1 MRRRDFITAL
11 GAAAFI
17 APQPGRAQSAAMPVI
32 GFLNSASP
40 VTYARPL
47 QAFHRGLEEA
57 GYIEGKNVAIEY
69 RLAESRYDRLPAMAT
84 DLVQRQVT
92 VIVATTG
99 SAALAAK
106 AATTTIPVVF
116 ETGGD
121 PLRLGLVAS
130 LSRPGGN
137 VTGISQLTTGL
148 APKDLEIL
156 HELLPAARVMAL
168 LVNPTNSAFAETVAS
183 DVRAAAR
190 TLGLEILVLNA
201 SSDGDFDGV
210 FAALGRSGAG
220 GLVIGG
226 DSFFSTR
233 LDELAALA
241 LRHGVSAIF
250 IRREFAAAGGL
261 LSYGNDVADTY
272 RQVGIYTGRILKGE
286 KPADPPVQQATKV
299 ELVIN
304 LKTVNALGLS
314 VPTTLLARADEVI
327 E

>member
-1 MRRRDFITAL
+1 MRRRKFISL
-11 GAAAFI
+11 LGGAAFA
-17 APQPGRAQSAAMPVI
+17 APISGRAQPATMPII
-32 GFLNSASP
+32 GFINSASP

-47 QAFHRGLEEA
+47 QAFHRGLAEA
-57 GYIEGKNVAIEY
+57 GYVEGKNVAIEY
-69 RLAESRYDRLPAMAT
+69 RWAESRYDRLPALMA

-92 VIVATTG
+92 VIAATTG
-99 SAALAAK
+99 SAAIAAK
-106 AATTTIPVVF
+106 AATTSIPIVF

-130 LSRPGGN
+130 LGRPGGN

-168 LVNPTNSAFAETVAS
+168 LVNPTNPAFAQTTAS
-183 DVRAAAR
+183 DVGAAAH
-190 TLGLEILVLNA
+190 TLGLELLVLNA
-201 SSDGDFDGV
+201 SSDADFDGV
-210 FAALGRSGAG
+210 FAELQRSGAG

-233 LDELAALA
+233 TEELAVLA
-241 LRHGVSAIF
+241 IRHKLAAIY

-261 LSYGNDVADTY
+261 LSYGNDLADTY
-272 RQVGIYTGRILKGE
+272 RQVGIYTGRILNGE
-286 KPADPPVQQATKV
+286 KPADLPVQQATKV

-304 LKTVNALGLS
+304 FKTANVLGLT

>member
-1 MRRRDFITAL
+1 VKRRVFL
-11 GAAAFI
+11 GAVGAVFAV
-17 APQPGRAQSAAMPVI
+17 PRSGRAQSAATPVI

-47 QAFHRGLEEA
+47 QAFNRGLEEA
-57 GYIEGKNVAIEY
+57 GYVDGKNVAIEY
-69 RLAESRYDRLPAMAT
+69 RWGENEYGRLPALAA

-92 VIVATTG
+92 MIVATTG

-106 AATTTIPVVF
+106 AATTTIPIVF
-116 ETGGD
+116 ETGAD

-137 VTGISQLTTGL
+137 VTGVSQLTTGL

-156 HELLPAARVMAL
+156 HELLPMARVMAL
-168 LVNPTNSAFAETVAS
+168 LVNPANAAFAEIEAG

-190 TLGLEILVLNA
+190 TLGLELFVLTA
-201 SSDGDFDGV
+201 SSAGDFDGV

-226 DSFFSTR
+226 DAFFSTR
-233 LDELAALA
+233 LDQLAALA
-241 LRHGVSAIF
+241 LRHRVPAIY
-250 IRREFAAAGGL
+250 IRREFTAAGGL
-261 LSYGNDVADTY
+261 LSYGNDLADTY
-272 RQVGIYTGRILKGE
+272 RQVGLYTGRILKGE
-286 KPADPPVQQATKV
+286 KPADLPVQQATKV
-299 ELVIN
+299 ELIIN
-304 LKTVNALGLS
+304 LNTVNALGLS
-314 VPTTLLARADEVI
+314 VPTTLLSRADEVI

>member
-1 MRRRDFITAL
+1 
-11 GAAAFI
+11 
-17 APQPGRAQSAAMPVI
+17 MPVI
-32 GFLNSASP
+32 GFLNSALP
-40 VTYARPL
+40 AAYARPL
-47 QAFHRGLEEA
+47 QAFHRGLEES
-57 GYIEGKNVAIEY
+57 GYVDGKNVAIEY
-69 RLAESRYDRLPAMAT
+69 RWGENQYGRLSAMVA
-84 DLVQRQVT
+84 DLVQRHVT

-116 ETGGD
+116 ETGAD

-137 VTGISQLTTGL
+137 VTGVSQLTTGL

-156 HELLPAARVMAL
+156 HELLPTARVMAL
-168 LVNPTNSAFAETVAS
+168 LVNPANTALAEIEAS

-190 TLGLEILVLNA
+190 TLELELFVLNA
-201 SSDGDFDGV
+201 SSDGDFAEV

-241 LRHGVSAIF
+241 LGHRVPAIY
-250 IRREFAAAGGL
+250 IRREFTAVGGL
-261 LSYGNDVADTY
+261 LSYGNDLADTY
-272 RQVGIYTGRILKGE
+272 HQVGIYTGRILKGE
-286 KPADPPVQQATKV
+286 KPGDLPVQQATKV

-304 LKTVNALGLS
+304 LKTANALGLT